1 MKKKENVKK
10 FILWFF
16 IFIICFIGISILMY
30 FGKLIWNL
38 IFLYYEFCTCNFTGE
53 LSVIVFFIPF
63 IILLSIIGCVYI
75 WFEIRDIYQKYKI
88 ERCDDE
94 MCKKEINYKLLF
106 ENALVLG
113 KDVNKKQTCEECA
126 ELTAAILKYNR
137 TLGDGQKTEVDTDTA
152 YNNVLDELADV
163 YICIEQFV
171 ILNDCKDDV
180 IERINKALNKV
191 DKRYREEKNDKKS
204 NGTI

>member
-1 MKKKENVKK
+1 MKKDNIK
-10 FILWFF
+10 
-16 IFIICFIGISILMY
+16 
-30 FGKLIWNL
+30 
-38 IFLYYEFCTCNFTGE
+38 
-53 LSVIVFFIPF
+53 
-63 IILLSIIGCVYI
+63 
-75 WFEIRDIYQKYKI
+75 
-88 ERCDDE
+88 
-94 MCKKEINYKLLF
+94 KLLF

-191 DKRYREEKNDKKS
+191 DKRYQEEKNDKKS